1 MSQEDLDK
9 LKAKLIETTGFP
21 SVYMF
26 KLIVPSENRTIA
38 LVQNLFSASEAEI
51 LTKESENGKYTSI
64 TVKQVVLSADEIIDV
79 YKRAAEIKGVMML

>member
-1 MSQEDLDK
+1 MTQDDLDK
-9 LKAKLIETTGFP
+9 LKAKLIETTSFP

-38 LVQNLFSASEAEI
+38 LVENLFSATEAEI
-51 LTKESENGKYTSI
+51 LTKASENGKYTSI

-79 YKRAAEIKGVMML
+79 YKQAAEIKGVMML